1 MKTVKEWLYE
11 VYEEIETYGDEDLD
25 YHLEL
30 VWDRKVESF
39 EVAKV
44 TLDIALHRAANYMR
58 MMAEKFESFKV
69 KD

>member
-1 MKTVKEWLYE
+1 MKTVKEWLYQ

-25 YHLEL
+25 WHLDL
-30 VWDRKVESF
+30 VWEEEVESLDL
-39 EVAKV
+39 AKAK
-44 TLDIALHRAANYMR
+44 LNIALHRAANYMR